1 MRLVFLSCDSL
12 DGFVVDE
19 DIVVKELESQG
30 HTVTTLSWRAD
41 VDWSAFDCAIIRTT
55 WDYMECPEEFFLK
68 LEMISRKTK
77 LMNSLSTV
85 KWNIH
90 KGYLKTF
97 QEKGVTIV
105 PTFFF
110 KDTKALIL
118 PEDWNYE
125 RVVVKPSISAGSFKT
140 FVYEIKDINSGRY
153 REALHPGDWMCQPFL
168 PQIKDGETS
177 LIYFNKVFSH
187 ALLKV
192 PKTGEFR
199 VQEEFGGDI
208 IPLVPSVELLDLGD
222 KIISLVQEDLL
233 YARVDLIPFNGHY
246 ALMEI
251 ELIEPALYFR
261 TNKNASTNFI
271 KALLNK
277 SSSAQKS

>member
-30 HTVTTLSWRAD
+30 HTVTTLSWRSEA
-41 VDWSAFDCAIIRTT
+41 DWSSFDCAIIRTT
-55 WDYMECPEEFFLK
+55 WDYMEYPEEFFQK
-68 LEMISRKTK
+68 LATISKKTK
-77 LMNSLSTV
+77 LLNGLSTV

-90 KGYLKTF
+90 KSYLRMF
-97 QEKGVTIV
+97 QDKGIPIV
-105 PTFFF
+105 PTVFFS
-110 KDTKALIL
+110 DTETFALPKNWSFEKFVI
-118 PEDWNYE
+118 
-125 RVVVKPSISAGSFKT
+125 KPSVSAGSFKT
-140 FVYEIKDINSGRY
+140 LVYEKKDIDSGKF

-177 LIYFNKVFSH
+177 LIYFDKVFSH

-192 PKTGEFR
+192 PKAGEFR

-208 IPLVPSVELLDLGD
+208 IPLEPSPELIEFGQRVIALVP
-222 KIISLVQEDLL
+222 EDLL
-233 YARVDLIPFNGHY
+233 YARVDLIPHNGQY

-261 TNKNASTNFI
+261 TNKNASANFI
-271 KALLNK
+271 KALFKK
-277 SSSAQKS
+277 STVSG